1 MKKVNL
7 KAFLPDEVTK
17 TIVTK
22 LSKESIKQLKTL
34 SKFYK
39 SSNEKI
45 ITGLINKELN
55 KASDNRLLGQK
66 IVRYREENKD
76 KQKLIF
82 TVLPKVKENY
92 DRLTDNEES
101 YSKSSYVESWIRE
114 AYTEMIS
121 EEGHNEI

>member
-55 KASDNRLLGQK
+55 KASGNRLLGQK